1 MIEVEKGNVKKN
13 IGLGDLVEVKG
24 LDWNNSVVGIVVE
37 TFSNN
42 VNVVVFDGVNN
53 IDDDEVYLNE
63 RISKD
68 RTLEQLNEDENYRLL
83 AKSKDYNI
91 KITY

>member
-13 IGLGDLVEVKG
+13 IGTGDLVEVKG

>member
-13 IGLGDLVEVKG
+13 IGVGDLVEVKG